1 MEGFTKWLERLNERM
16 ALKSGI
22 FVCKRI
28 IAVSSHLHHVEI
40 MQMHDLAQTLLPKLE
55 QELEDLR

>member
-16 ALKSGI
+16 AIKSGI

-28 IAVSSHLHHVEI
+28 IAISGHLHHIEI

>member
-1 MEGFTKWLERLNERM
+1 MEGFTRWLDRVNQRM

-28 IAVSSHLHHVEI
+28 IAISAHLHHIEI
-40 MQMHDLAQTLLPKLE
+40 MQMHDIAVVLLPKLE

>member
-22 FVCKRI
+22 FVCRRI
-28 IAVSSHLHHVEI
+28 IAISGHLHHIEI
-40 MQMHDLAQTLLPKLE
+40 MQMHDLAVELLPKLE
-55 QELEDLR
+55 RELDELR

>member
-1 MEGFTKWLERLNERM
+1 MEAWLARLNEKM

-22 FVCKRI
+22 FVCRRI
-28 IAVSSHLHHVEI
+28 IAISAHLHHVEI
-40 MQMHDLAQTLLPKLE
+40 MQMHDLAQQLLPKLE

>member
-1 MEGFTKWLERLNERM
+1 MEAWLARLNEKM

-28 IAVSSHLHHVEI
+28 IAISAHLHHIEL
-40 MQMHDLAQTLLPKLE
+40 MQMHDLAQQLLPKLE

>member
-1 MEGFTKWLERLNERM
+1 MEAFTQWLDRLNQKM

-22 FVCKRI
+22 FVCRRI
-28 IAVSSHLHHVEI
+28 IAISAHLHHIEM

-55 QELEDLR
+55 DELNELR

>member
-22 FVCKRI
+22 FVCRRI
-28 IAVSSHLHHVEI
+28 IAISGHLHHVEI

-55 QELEDLR
+55 KELEDLR

>member
-1 MEGFTKWLERLNERM
+1 MESLTRLLDRLNQRM

-22 FVCKRI
+22 FVCRRI
-28 IAVSSHLHHVEI
+28 IAISAHLHHIEM

-55 QELEDLR
+55 QELEDLK

>member
-1 MEGFTKWLERLNERM
+1 MEGFTRWLDRVNQRM

-28 IAVSSHLHHVEI
+28 IAISGHLHHIEI
-40 MQMHDLAQTLLPKLE
+40 MEMHDLAVQLLPKLE
-55 QELEDLR
+55 AELNELR